1 MSKAYNN
8 PALSLEAGCSALAW
22 STEDG
27 THLWGRN
34 YDFDRLAEGS
44 GMTFLPRGTSYF
56 GVNGPDGTAFPCTS
70 RYACAGMGLLL
81 EPSPVLYEGI
91 NEKGLMGGQLYYRGF
106 AEYAKDCRAGTQ
118 PLQPPF
124 LVFHMLAQCASVEE
138 VVRCLQDE
146 ITLADIPMMG
156 TVAPLHWSFH
166 DRTGETIVIEPE
178 ESGLRIYR
186 NTLGVMT
193 NSPGYSWHRLNLLNY
208 AGIRDLD
215 YAGVELQGGNSRA
228 VLFGKRSPGSARRLE
243 FAVPFCPSGLFEKV
257 RLAGEGRGGRRQPDV
272 SSFSERGVPSGNGQ
286 GKP

>member
-1 MSKAYNN
+1 MEILMSKAYNN
-8 PALSLEAGCSALAW
+8 PTLSLEAGCSALAW

-27 THLWGRN
+27 RHLWGRN

-81 EPSPVLYEGI
+81 KPSPVLYEGI

-118 PLQPPF
+118 PLQSPF

-138 VVRCLQDE
+138 VVRCLE
-146 ITLADIPMMG
+146 EELTLVDVPMMG
-156 TVAPLHWSFH
+156 TVSPLHWAFH
-166 DRTGETIVIEPE
+166 DKSGETIVVEPDKE
-178 ESGLRIYR
+178 GLHIYR

-193 NSPGYSWHRLNLLNY
+193 NSPGYPWHKMNLLNY

-215 YAGVELQGGNSRA
+215 
-228 VLFGKRSPGSARRLE
+228 
-243 FAVPFCPSGLFEKV
+243 
-257 RLAGEGRGGRRQPDV
+257 
-272 SSFSERGVPSGNGQ
+272 
-286 GKP
+286 